1 MQLAFVLLERPI
13 EPDPARLLA
22 ALERD
27 SPMDGPFEAL
37 PKAPDDPED
46 GPLGLQMG
54 DGSALFVMNI
64 AAPVPDEEAEAAV
77 RFSVSALGTGWEL
90 PVHRAQLVA
99 TVHEDEDD
107 EPMERLL
114 RFTRML
120 AALIDAVDGVVGVY
134 WGSAGATHAPDFFR
148 QVALDG
154 ESLPIML
161 WNGVSIAG
169 DEDQLSLLSLGMDQL
184 GLPDLKLDAPRHQG
198 NDALGFFFDL
208 LAYVARRGEPIPEG
222 ETVGRNDE
230 EKLRVRY
237 EPSPVDP
244 EADVACVDLP
254 PLH

>member
-1 MQLAFVLLERPI
+1 MLLDQPI
-13 EPDPARLLA
+13 EPDPQRLCA
-22 ALERD
+22 TLERD
-27 SPMDGPFEAL
+27 SPTDGPFEVL

-46 GPLGLQMG
+46 GPLAIQMG

-90 PVHRAQLVA
+90 PPHRAQLVA
-99 TVHEDEDD
+99 TVHEDEEDGA
-107 EPMERLL
+107 PMERLL

-120 AALIDAVDGVVGVY
+120 AAIIDAVDGVVGVY
-134 WGSAGATHAPDFFR
+134 WGAAGATHDPKFFR

-154 ESLPIML
+154 DSLPIML

-169 DEDQLSLLSLGMDQL
+169 DDDQLSLLSLGMDQL
-184 GLPDLKLDAPRHQG
+184 GLPDLKLEASRHQG

-208 LAYVARRGEPIPEG
+208 LAYLARRGVAIPEG
-222 ETVGRNDE
+222 ETVGRNAE
-230 EKLRVRY
+230 EKLPVRY

-244 EADVACVDLP
+244 EADVICVELP
-254 PLH
+254 IVH